1 MSDSTGSI
9 EEPPAELA
17 AAIEDNPEAVAT
29 FVERLDAVN
38 ELVEVLELGTDALD
52 DDMAVS
58 LAETAATL
66 GESADGLATE
76 ETVTL
81 AENVGENGESLGEAL
96 ETLATLQERGTLDD
110 LVELAAV
117 VSLLRD
123 ALDDD
128 MAVSLASTGNSLG
141 ELADS
146 AAEEDTRDGLESVL
160 EAVGDAQSEEVPRVG
175 TLGLLRATRDEEV
188 QAGLGYLI
196 VLARALGR
204 RTGPP
209 AEE

>member
-1 MSDSTGSI
+1 MSESTGTV
-9 EEPPAELA
+9 EEAPTELA
-17 AAIEDNPEAVAT
+17 TAIENNPDAVAT

-38 ELVEVLELGTDALD
+38 ELLEVLELGTDALD

-58 LAETAATL
+58 LAGTAATL
-66 GESADGLATE
+66 GESADGLATD
-76 ETVTL
+76 ETVAL
-81 AENVGENGESLGEAL
+81 AESVGDNGESLGEAL
-96 ETLATLQERGTLDD
+96 ETLAALQEQGTLDD
-110 LVELAAV
+110 LVELAEV

-128 MAVSLASTGNSLG
+128 MAVSLAGTGASLG

-146 AAEEDTRDGLESVL
+146 AAEEDTRDGLATVL
-160 EAVGDAQSEEVPRVG
+160 GAVGDAQSEEVSRVG
-175 TLGLLRATRDEEV
+175 TLGLVRATRDEEV

-204 RTGPP
+204 RTD
-209 AEE
+209 ATR

>member
-1 MSDSTGSI
+1 MSESTGTTQ
-9 EEPPAELA
+9 EPPAELT
-17 AAIEDNPEAVAT
+17 AAIEDNPQAVAT

-38 ELVEVLELGTDALD
+38 ELLEVLELGTDALD

-76 ETVTL
+76 ETAAL
-81 AENVGENGESLGEAL
+81 AESVGENGESLGEAL
-96 ETLATLQERGTLDD
+96 ESLATLQEQGTLDD

-128 MAVSLASTGNSLG
+128 MAVSLAKTGASLG
-141 ELADS
+141 EIADS
-146 AAEEDTRDGLESVL
+146 TAEADTRDGLESVL
-160 EAVGDAQSEEVPRVG
+160 GAVGDAQSAEVSRVG
-175 TLGLLRATRDEEV
+175 TLGLVRATRDEEV
-188 QAGLGYLI
+188 QTGLGYLV

-204 RTGPP
+204 RTDTTR
-209 AEE
+209 

>member
-1 MSDSTGSI
+1 MSESTGTTAESS
-9 EEPPAELA
+9 AELA
-17 AAIEDNPEAVAT
+17 TAIEDNPEAVAT

-38 ELVEVLELGTDALD
+38 ELLELLELGTDALD

-58 LAETAATL
+58 FAGTAATL

-81 AENVGENGESLGEAL
+81 AESVGENGESLGEAIAS
-96 ETLATLQERGTLDD
+96 LATLQEQGTLDD
-110 LVELAAV
+110 LVELAEV
-117 VSLLRD
+117 VSLLGD

-128 MAVSLASTGNSLG
+128 MATSLAGTGASLG
-141 ELADS
+141 ELAD
-146 AAEEDTRDGLESVL
+146 AAAAEDTRDGLSTVL
-160 EAVGDAQSEEVPRVG
+160 GAIGEAQTQEASRVG

-204 RTGPP
+204 RTD
-209 AEE
+209 ASR

>member
-1 MSDSTGSI
+1 MSESTGTV
-9 EEPPAELA
+9 EETPTELA
-17 AAIEDNPEAVAT
+17 TAIEDNPEAVAT

-38 ELVEVLELGTDALD
+38 ELLEVLELGTDALD

-58 LAETAATL
+58 LAGTAATL
-66 GESADGLATE
+66 GESADGLATD
-76 ETVTL
+76 ETVAL
-81 AENVGENGESLGEAL
+81 AESVGDNGESLGEAL
-96 ETLATLQERGTLDD
+96 ETLAALQEQGTLDD
-110 LVELAAV
+110 LVELAEV

-128 MAVSLASTGNSLG
+128 MAVSLAGTGASLG

-146 AAEEDTRDGLESVL
+146 AAEEGTRDGLATVL
-160 EAVGDAQSEEVPRVG
+160 DAVGDAQSEEVSRVG
-175 TLGLLRATRDEEV
+175 TLGLVRATRDEEV

-204 RTGPP
+204 RTD
-209 AEE
+209 ATR

>member
-1 MSDSTGSI
+1 MSESTEAAETS
-9 EEPPAELA
+9 AELA
-17 AAIEDNPEAVAT
+17 TAIEDNPEAVAT

-38 ELVEVLELGTDALD
+38 ELLEVLELGTDALD

-58 LAETAATL
+58 LAGTAATL

-81 AENVGENGESLGEAL
+81 AESVGENGESLGEAL
-96 ETLATLQERGTLDD
+96 ETLAVLQEQGTLDD
-110 LVELAAV
+110 LVELAEV
-117 VSLLRD
+117 VSLLTD

-128 MAVSLASTGNSLG
+128 MAVSLAGTGASLG

-146 AAEEDTRDGLESVL
+146 AAQGDTRDGLSTVFG
-160 EAVGDAQSEEVPRVG
+160 AVGDAQSEDVSRVG
-175 TLGLLRATRDEEV
+175 TLGLVRATRDEEV
-188 QAGLGYLI
+188 QAGLGYLV

-204 RTGPP
+204 RTD
-209 AEE
+209 ATR

>member
-1 MSDSTGSI
+1 MSESTGTV
-9 EEPPAELA
+9 EETPAELA
-17 AAIEDNPEAVAT
+17 TAIENNPEAVAT

-38 ELVEVLELGTDALD
+38 ELLDVLELGTDALD

-58 LAETAATL
+58 LAGTAATL
-66 GESADGLATE
+66 GESADGLATD
-76 ETVTL
+76 ETVAL
-81 AENVGENGESLGEAL
+81 AESVGDNGESLGEAL
-96 ETLATLQERGTLDD
+96 ETLAALQEQGTLDD
-110 LVELAAV
+110 LVELAEV

-128 MAVSLASTGNSLG
+128 MAVSLAGTGASLG

-146 AAEEDTRDGLESVL
+146 AADEATRDGLTTVL
-160 EAVGDAQSEEVPRVG
+160 DAVGDAESEEVSRVG
-175 TLGLLRATRDEEV
+175 TLGLVRATRDEEV

-204 RTGPP
+204 RTDTTR
-209 AEE
+209 

>member
-1 MSDSTGSI
+1 MSEPAGTPR
-9 EEPPAELA
+9 EPPAELA

-38 ELVEVLELGTDALD
+38 ELLEVLELGTDALD

-76 ETVTL
+76 ETAAL
-81 AENVGENGESLGEAL
+81 AESVGENGESLGAAL
-96 ETLATLQERGTLDD
+96 ESLATLQEQGTLDD

-128 MAVSLASTGNSLG
+128 MAVSLARTGASLG
-141 ELADS
+141 EIADS
-146 AAEEDTRDGLESVL
+146 TAEADTRDGLESVL
-160 EAVGDAQSEEVPRVG
+160 GAVGDAQSAEVSRVG
-175 TLGLLRATRDEEV
+175 TLGLVRATRDEEV
-188 QAGLGYLI
+188 QTGLGYLV

-204 RTGPP
+204 RTDTTR
-209 AEE
+209 

>member
-1 MSDSTGSI
+1 MSEPTGTTAES
-9 EEPPAELA
+9 PVELA
-17 AAIEDNPEAVAT
+17 TAIEDNPEAVAT

-38 ELVEVLELGTDALD
+38 ELLELLELGTDALD

-58 LAETAATL
+58 LAGTAATL

-81 AENVGENGESLGEAL
+81 AESVGEHGESLGDAI
-96 ETLATLQERGTLDD
+96 ETLATLQEQGTLDD
-110 LVELAAV
+110 LVELAEV
-117 VSLLRD
+117 VSLLGD

-128 MAVSLASTGNSLG
+128 MATSLAGTGASLG
-141 ELADS
+141 ELAD
-146 AAEEDTRDGLESVL
+146 AAADGETRDGLTTAL
-160 EAVGDAQSEEVPRVG
+160 GAVGDAQSEEVSRVG
-175 TLGLLRATRDEEV
+175 TLGLVRATRDEEV

-204 RTGPP
+204 RTD
-209 AEE
+209 ASR

>member
-1 MSDSTGSI
+1 MSESTGATAESS
-9 EEPPAELA
+9 AELA
-17 AAIEDNPEAVAT
+17 TAIEDNPEAVAT

-38 ELVEVLELGTDALD
+38 ELLEVLELGTDALD

-58 LAETAATL
+58 LAGTAATL

-81 AENVGENGESLGEAL
+81 AESVGENGESLGQAL
-96 ETLATLQERGTLDD
+96 ETLAALQEQGTLDD
-110 LVELAAV
+110 LVELAEV
-117 VSLLRD
+117 VSLLTD

-128 MAVSLASTGNSLG
+128 MAVSLAGTGASLG

-146 AAEEDTRDGLESVL
+146 AAEEGTRDGLATVL
-160 EAVGDAQSEEVPRVG
+160 DAVGDAQSEEVSRVG
-175 TLGLLRATRDEEV
+175 TLGLVRATRDEEV

-204 RTGPP
+204 RTD
-209 AEE
+209 ATR

>member
-1 MSDSTGSI
+1 MSESPSVAAET
-9 EEPPAELA
+9 PAELA
-17 AAIEDNPEAVAT
+17 TAIEENPEAVAT

-38 ELVEVLELGTDALD
+38 ELLEVLELGTDALD

-58 LAETAATL
+58 LAGTAATL

-81 AENVGENGESLGEAL
+81 AESVGENGESLGQAL
-96 ETLATLQERGTLDD
+96 ETLAALQEQGTLDD
-110 LVELAAV
+110 LVELAEV
-117 VSLLRD
+117 VSLLTD

-128 MAVSLASTGNSLG
+128 MAVSLAGTGASLG

-146 AAEEDTRDGLESVL
+146 AAEEDTRDGLSTVL
-160 EAVGDAQSEEVPRVG
+160 GAVGDAQSGDVSRVG

-188 QAGLGYLI
+188 QAGLGYL
-196 VLARALGR
+196 VLLARALGR
-204 RTGPP
+204 RTD
-209 AEE
+209 ATH

>member
-1 MSDSTGSI
+1 MSESTGTTA
-9 EEPPAELA
+9 EAPEELA
-17 AAIEDNPEAVAT
+17 KAIEDNPEAVAT

-38 ELVEVLELGTDALD
+38 ELFEVLELGTDALD
-52 DDMAVS
+52 DDMAVT
-58 LAETAATL
+58 LAGTAATL

-81 AENVGENGESLGEAL
+81 AESVGENGESLGDAI
-96 ETLATLQERGTLDD
+96 ETLAALQEQGTLDD
-110 LVELAAV
+110 LVELAEV

-128 MAVSLASTGNSLG
+128 MAASLAGTGASLG

-146 AAEEDTRDGLESVL
+146 AADEDTRDGLATVL
-160 EAVGDAQSEEVPRVG
+160 GAVGDAQSEDVSRVG
-175 TLGLLRATRDEEV
+175 TLGLVRATRDAEV

-204 RTGPP
+204 RTDDTR
-209 AEE
+209 

>member
-1 MSDSTGSI
+1 MSESTGSTEDI
-9 EEPPAELA
+9 PEELA

-38 ELVEVLELGTDALD
+38 ELLEVLELGTDALD

-58 LAETAATL
+58 LAGTAATL
-66 GESADGLATE
+66 GESADGLATD
-76 ETVTL
+76 ETVAL
-81 AENVGENGESLGEAL
+81 AESVGENGESLGEAL
-96 ETLATLQERGTLDD
+96 ETLAALEDRGTLDD

-128 MAVSLASTGNSLG
+128 MAVSLASTGASLG

-146 AAEEDTRDGLESVL
+146 AAEADTRDGLESVL
-160 EAVGDAQSEEVPRVG
+160 GAVGDAQSGDVPRVG

-188 QAGLGYLI
+188 QAGLGYLV

-204 RTGPP
+204 RTEAGH
-209 AEE
+209 

>member
-1 MSDSTGSI
+1 MSESPSVAAET
-9 EEPPAELA
+9 PAELA
-17 AAIEDNPEAVAT
+17 TAIEENPEAVAT

-38 ELVEVLELGTDALD
+38 ELLEVLELGTDALD

-58 LAETAATL
+58 LAGTAATL

-81 AENVGENGESLGEAL
+81 AENVGENGESLGQAL
-96 ETLATLQERGTLDD
+96 ETLAALQEQGTLDD
-110 LVELAAV
+110 LVELAEV
-117 VSLLRD
+117 VSLLTD

-128 MAVSLASTGNSLG
+128 MAVSLAGTGASLG

-146 AAEEDTRDGLESVL
+146 AAEEDTRDGLSTVL
-160 EAVGDAQSEEVPRVG
+160 GAVGDAQSEDVSRVG

-188 QAGLGYLI
+188 QAGLGYL
-196 VLARALGR
+196 VLLARALGR
-204 RTGPP
+204 RTD
-209 AEE
+209 ATH